1 MNRKTFIAGEDL
13 TDKIGYALKVDS
25 GKVKLATV
33 AGAECFGVI
42 MNDNKVNM
50 GVGVALTGD
59 VCKAKL
65 GGTVAMGDIL
75 SCDANGKLI
84 KQVVGES
91 TPAVVAKAL
100 EGGVAN
106 DLIYVVVK

>member
-13 TDKIGYALKVDS
+13 TNKIGYALKVDT
-25 GKVKLATV
+25 GKVKVATS
-33 AGAECFGVI
+33 AGAECFGIV
-42 MNDNKVNM
+42 MNDNVADKA
-50 GVGVALTGD
+50 VGVALTGD

-65 GGTVAMGDIL
+65 GGTIAMGDIL
-75 SCDANGKLI
+75 SCDASGKLI